1 MGKTS
6 WLGCGGLK
14 GLFLFYTAWCLPL
27 VMLHFSSMRLWTFV
41 LYIQGI
47 WTSQADPA
55 FNYPFHALGKMVV
68 HCVLDLLWSMGC
80 GCTCIAVKPNVPR
93 FWPSNCKGMPVH
105 FQVGVVYVLEGYFEA
120 VVFPCFC
127 CISFQLIE
135 TMFWKVLS
143 KESWWVAAV
152 HPVERWYNT
161 NPACIATEPFSSRK
175 LSSRKKDQ
183 NKFILLLPSN
193 VPTCA
198 HSLSSSFHTLC
209 SIRLLSPWPSCVT
222 LKGILASKCKCT
234 SF

>member
-1 MGKTS
+1 MGKPV
-6 WLGCGGLK
+6 GLDVE
-14 GLFLFYTAWCLPL
+14 GSRACFYFIQLDVCHWWCCIFLQWGFEHLFYTFKGYGP
-27 VMLHFSSMRLWTFV
+27 H
-41 LYIQGI
+41 
-47 WTSQADPA
+47 ADPA
-55 FNYPFHALGKMVV
+55 FNYPSHALGKMVV

-93 FWPSNCKGMPVH
+93 FWPSNCEGMPVH
-105 FQVGVVYVLEGYFEA
+105 FQVGVMYVLEGYFEA

-183 NKFILLLPSN
+183 NRFILLLPSN
-193 VPTCA
+193 VPTSA

-209 SIRLLSPWPSCVT
+209 SIRLLLT
-222 LKGILASKCKCT
+222 LAFMCNIEGNFSL
-234 SF
+234 